1 MLNFKTIKMKNSKSN
16 FKALVAKMD
25 ALKETEQGKLK
36 GGYSVLPVVNVE
48 KESESNYVL
57 CGGNGYCP
65 QK

>member
-1 MLNFKTIKMKNSKSN
+1 MKNSKSN

-36 GGYSVLPVVNVE
+36 GGFSILSVIDTE
-48 KESESNYVL
+48 KESESNYAL

-65 QK
+65 KK